1 VHTLVYQGAL
11 WSLRRAPEECPEAV
25 VDLWRECIDVDPA
38 KRPCAPGLVRRLE
51 LLVTRKLSNKG
62 SSA

>member
-1 VHTLVYQGAL
+1 
-11 WSLRRAPEECPEAV
+11 LRRAPEECPEAV

-38 KRPCAPGLVRRLE
+38 KRPCAQGLVRRLE